1 MTTAKLVIDNLTK
14 SFDGQHLA
22 NNHISLEIDAA
33 RNITSKNHGFFGT
46 QWSWK
51 IYSIE
56 SNDWFY

>member
-22 NNHISLEIDAA
+22 NNHISLEISPAK
-33 RNITSKNHGFFGT
+33 ITAFFGT